1 MITFTPDIMDFP
13 EKYLLEFSSPEE
25 ALLCELDR
33 ETHRKTVHPQ
43 MISGSLQG
51 KFLELIVRMLR
62 PQRVLEIGT
71 FTGYSALC
79 MAAGLEE
86 GATLDTIEADD
97 ELELIIRPFF
107 DRSPHGGKIR
117 LHTGSALRIAPLLS
131 GTYDLVYIDGDKR
144 EYAAYYRMLMGDGT
158 CRALVKSGSFLL
170 ADNILWYG
178 KVAEP
183 DKHTDPMTAGVVEF
197 NRLVRN
203 DLRVENVILPIRDGI
218 NLIRVK

>member
-1 MITFTPDIMDFP
+1 MDSL
-13 EKYLLEFSSPEE
+13 EKYLTEFSSPEE
-25 ALLCELDR
+25 ELLCELDR
-33 ETHRKTVHPQ
+33 ETHRRAVHPQ
-43 MISGSLQG
+43 MISGPLQG
-51 KFLELIVRMLR
+51 KFLELIVRMMQ

-79 MAAGLEE
+79 MAAGLGE

-97 ELELIIRPFF
+97 ELEPFARSFF
-107 DRSPHGGKIR
+107 DRAPHGEKIR
-117 LHTGSALRIAPLLS
+117 LHTGSALTVAPRLGGL
-131 GTYDLVYIDGDKR
+131 YDLVFIDGDKR
-144 EYAAYYRMLMGDGT
+144 EYPDYYRMLMGDGKSP
-158 CRALVKSGSFLL
+158 ALVRPGSFLL

-183 DKHTDPMTAGVVEF
+183 GGHTDPMTAGVAEF

-203 DLRVENVILPIRDGI
+203 DSRVENVILPIRDGV